1 MTVSLYCG
9 NWTTR
14 SLHIGV
20 GECKKFAE
28 VPDGGVLIAIQ
39 FIKESPPP
47 HPPPPP
53 SLSNKRAKS
62 SLKFEESTE
71 GCNSKIYGG

>member
-39 FIKESPPP
+39 FIKESLPP
-47 HPPPPP
+47 HPPPPSP
-53 SLSNKRAKS
+53 PT
-62 SLKFEESTE
+62 EEE
-71 GCNSKIYGG
+71 DRDAVP

>member
-39 FIKESPPP
+39 FIKESLPP

-53 SLSNKRAKS
+53 AGQKKKTETQYHKLS
-62 SLKFEESTE
+62 T
-71 GCNSKIYGG
+71 